1 MQEVENIVNGQKL
14 FQRPEYQD
22 VLKNKKQFEG
32 GMGAINPAKVE
43 EIAEWTKTWDYR
55 EKNLAREAI
64 TVNPAKA
71 CQPLGAVMV
80 ALGFENT
87 MPYVHGS
94 HGCVAYFRSY
104 FTRHFK
110 EPTPCVSHSMTE
122 DAAVLSI

>member
-1 MQEVENIVNGQKL
+1 MQEIEKIVNGQKL
-14 FQRPEYQD
+14 FQRPEYKE
-22 VLKNKKQFEG
+22 VLKNKKEFEG
-32 GMGAINPAKVE
+32 GMGAVDPEKVK
-43 EIAEWTKTWDYR
+43 EIAEWTKSWDYR

-104 FTRHFK
+104 FTRH
-110 EPTPCVSHSMTE
+110 
-122 DAAVLSI
+122 